1 MGVLA
6 YNAGWKCFGKVT
18 WHWLKLISGTA
29 CLCGLKEGLKGL
41 WERREEGE
49 GTRLHCERRR
59 FVKWAELACRRE
71 WTWKTETSWGFTL
84 LQSWPWAPHSRYDPL
99 LCYPVLKP
107 ATGRETGG
115 QDLIHPSQGNQV
127 GPVVPQWCPRSEP
140 VFLGLDKWD
149 QHLWCDWTVE
159 DWGERSGS
167 VAWIRGSLSRTF
179 TDDPETWNLRF
190 YKSQNE

>member
-1 MGVLA
+1 MTDCVTTPCIVTQPITDRAGIFFDVWSVFFFFFSLTPSVWKGNRPALVGVLA

-41 WERREEGE
+41 WERREAGE
-49 GTRLHCERRR
+49 GTRLHYERRR

-84 LQSWPWAPHSRYDPL
+84 LQSWPWAPHSCYGPL

-107 ATGRETGG
+107 ATGREARG

-127 GPVVPQWCPRSEP
+127 GPVVPQ
-140 VFLGLDKWD
+140 
-149 QHLWCDWTVE
+149 
-159 DWGERSGS
+159 
-167 VAWIRGSLSRTF
+167 
-179 TDDPETWNLRF
+179 
-190 YKSQNE
+190 